1 MLQLLPIELYWSI
14 LNYLEYQDLTILLS
28 ILPLKRHTKHF
39 IKRHF
44 PFHYSVSSLL
54 ASFESLSSLER
65 QRHNAQFAMQALQF
79 ICDQVQDLPVTERKA
94 TFNDLLAILQ
104 QLTVERI
111 LSHDLPT
118 DAEHDYARFSL
129 EVRSRYLH
137 TASIRVLHDPRYRR
151 RSTKYPLAPFL
162 PRSFTWIWRM
172 HCSQGVDENQL
183 IRTRFASYFGQLF
196 EVTSLYLESNL
207 DGTFEEC
214 VREALVSGN
223 AQDLLVLCLAAGRPV
238 EVEEMCMMV
247 YEAGEQF
254 RAYLDT
260 MQTDPTPQ
268 QELRM
273 QHDNELR
280 QQRLL
285 QRQQEQEQVGGND
298 VVDEIEEDMIPD
310 WLIPDRYKVHKDTV
324 LRLKLMNDLF
334 NKGWRWFTVPKS
346 SHPHLVNSV

>member
-137 TASIRVLHDPRYRR
+137 TASIRVLHDPV
-151 RSTKYPLAPFL
+151 
-162 PRSFTWIWRM
+162 
-172 HCSQGVDENQL
+172 SQIKV
-183 IRTRFASYFGQLF
+183 LF
-196 EVTSLYLESNL
+196 H
-207 DGTFEEC
+207 
-214 VREALVSGN
+214 
-223 AQDLLVLCLAAGRPV
+223 
-238 EVEEMCMMV
+238 M
-247 YEAGEQF
+247 
-254 RAYLDT
+254 
-260 MQTDPTPQ
+260 TDIIC
-268 QELRM
+268 R
-273 QHDNELR
+273 D
-280 QQRLL
+280 
-285 QRQQEQEQVGGND
+285 
-298 VVDEIEEDMIPD
+298 IEEEVPNIHLLPFCQDHLPGFG
-310 WLIPDRYKVHKDTV
+310 VCTV
-324 LRLKLMNDLF
+324 R
-334 NKGWRWFTVPKS
+334 KG
-346 SHPHLVNSV
+346 